1 MNRRHPNMHH
11 TRHPKSLLL
20 ICMLAVSILPLP
32 SPCRAQKRPEA
43 AVEPPPAICT
53 PLPDDDA
60 IYSAALTKVILK
72 DRNDRRQLVLLSQT
86 SSAYPPGMAAFTAS
100 STPDKKELLDAAS
113 TATKN
118 DFDAK
123 AKLNCDLTTNAAL
136 SAGVVFMS
144 PTESDEFFSKAS
156 GWKDF
161 AAKYPNAAGFTI
173 VSAIAFDASHRQA
186 LVYVGNSCGMLCG
199 TGYVV
204 LLEKRKDKW
213 VAAKTAKIWNASAS
227 QN

>member
-1 MNRRHPNMHH
+1 MMLRVF
-11 TRHPKSLLL
+11 L
-20 ICMLAVSILPLP
+20 IAAILALPGAHG
-32 SPCRAQKRPEA
+32 AQKPSKPPQA
-43 AVEPPPAICT
+43 ASAATCASS
-53 PLPDDDA
+53 PDDGA
-60 IYSAALTKVILK
+60 IYSMALNKVILK
-72 DRNDRRQLVLLSQT
+72 DRDDKRQIVLLSRT

-113 TATKN
+113 AATKN

-136 SAGVVFMS
+136 SAGVIFMS
-144 PTESDEFFSKAS
+144 PAESDEFFSKAS

-161 AAKYPNAAGFTI
+161 AAKYPSAAGFTI
-173 VSAIAFDASHRQA
+173 VSAIAFDAAHRQA

-204 LLEKRKDKW
+204 LLEKRKEKW